1 MRRFMMLVLT
11 MTPALEAKRPVFSGV
26 AIEPTWACETVAGT
40 GGFEWQEGGTVCW
53 LALPGWYA
61 F

>member
-1 MRRFMMLVLT
+1 MRRFMTLV
-11 MTPALEAKRPVFSGV
+11 LEAKRPVFSGV
-26 AIEPTWACETVAGT
+26 AVEPTWACETVAGA

-53 LALPGWYA
+53 LALSGWYA